1 MAAVPDPE
9 SLDPALAAQFEQI
22 RQAFVTG
29 LPRREREI
37 DGAANPGAL
46 QGALHRLA
54 GAAGGFGYPTLGEL
68 ARESLLA
75 HEAGDATRL
84 TSSLA
89 CLKAELRR
97 LSEG

>member
-1 MAAVPDPE
+1 
-9 SLDPALAAQFEQI
+9 
-22 RQAFVTG
+22 
-29 LPRREREI
+29 
-37 DGAANPGAL
+37 
-46 QGALHRLA
+46 LHRLA
-54 GAAGGFGYPTLGEL
+54 GAAGGFGYLTLGEL